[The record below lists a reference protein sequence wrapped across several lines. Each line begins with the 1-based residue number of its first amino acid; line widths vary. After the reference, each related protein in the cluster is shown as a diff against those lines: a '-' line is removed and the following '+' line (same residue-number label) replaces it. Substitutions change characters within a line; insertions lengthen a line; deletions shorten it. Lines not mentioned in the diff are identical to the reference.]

1 MKQCSIADLKPGM
14 VLGMS
19 IHGYFGSK
27 RTLLLGMKAKLTA
40 PIIGKL
46 ESIGYS
52 FVYIEEEGI
61 EDVIPEDLLS
71 EETRDNSLL
80 AISGYYEKIHST
92 VKDLIRKDDKAID
105 ILKQQGATINLPK
118 IAPLKESLNNII
130 QDLFLIGSVD
140 GGYHTISGISRFNAI
155 HKHVL
160 SVAVISLLIG
170 NEFGYVDS
178 EQTIL
183 GMGALL
189 HDVGKAVLPGIYEKR
204 YWELDQSEHAIMREH
219 SRLGEKLLSG
229 VMSISEAERQ
239 IIIQHHE
246 RQDGKGYPF
255 GLQGD
260 NSVPVKSHYIK
271 PNHVFRFAEIVAVA
285 DMFDNL
291 VSGNYYPHRLSTE
304 EALNELFKEAGTGL
318 NTEII
323 RTLSSLVILY
333 PVASIVKIEKHP
345 DPDLEG
351 YEGVVAKAD
360 GPESDIVEV
369 IILYDADG
377 KRISPR
383 PEKIYLDEHELY
395 KLAVAR

>member
-1 MKQCSIADLKPGM
+1 M
-14 VLGMS
+14 VLGLS

-27 RTLLLGMKAKLTA
+27 PTRLLGMRAKLTA
-40 PIIGKL
+40 SIIGKL
-46 ESIGYS
+46 ESLGYS

-71 EETRDNSLL
+71 EETRDNSIL
-80 AISGYYEKIHST
+80 ALSGYYEGIHSSF
-92 VKDLIRKDDKAID
+92 KDLIQKDDKAID
-105 ILKQQGATINLPK
+105 FLKKQGETINLPK
-118 IAPLKESLNNII
+118 IAPLKESINTII

-140 GGYHTISGISRFNAI
+140 GGYHAISGISRSNAI

-160 SVAVISLLIG
+160 NVACISLLIG
-170 NEFGYVDS
+170 NEFGYADF

-204 YWELDQSEHAIMREH
+204 YWELDQSEHDIMREH
-219 SRLGEKLLSG
+219 PRLGEKLLSG

-246 RQDGKGYPF
+246 RQDGKGHPF

-260 NSVPVKSHYIK
+260 NSVPVRSHYTEPHHI
-271 PNHVFRFAEIVAVA
+271 FRFAEIVAVA

-291 VSGNYYPHRLSTE
+291 VSGNFYPHRLSPE

-318 NTEII
+318 NTDII

-333 PVASIVKIEKHP
+333 PIASNVKIEKHP

-351 YEGVVAKAD
+351 YEGVVAKVD
-360 GPESDIVEV
+360 GPESNIVEV

-383 PEKIYLDEHELY
+383 LEKIYLDEYELY
-395 KLAVAR
+395 KLAVSR